1 MWNFLLRGSADKL
14 LSMTAVVLGHI
25 PIALLGLFIFGLP
38 SLDGFYF
45 ILASAIIHCI
55 YQAFLLNAYKYGE
68 LSEIYPIARG
78 LSPLLITC
86 ISFLFLNENISL
98 QETLGILLIS
108 ISLIIYG
115 TKQYFGKETDFKGFY
130 LAVITGCLIAS
141 YSLVD
146 GYGARVTQNPIGFYS
161 IMTLIN
167 GLLFC
172 AYARWIEKDIIKK
185 VVNNGK
191 NLFFIGGTASYMAYA
206 IVVWACLYQP
216 IAVVSSLRETSII
229 FAILLGF
236 FFLKEKL
243 NFTKCLL
250 ILGLFLGVII
260 LRLG

>member
-1 MWNFLLRGSADKL
+1 
-14 LSMTAVVLGHI
+14 MTAVVLGHI
-25 PIALLGLFIFGLP
+25 PIALLGLFVFGLP

-45 ILASAIIHCI
+45 ILASAVIHCI

-108 ISLIIYG
+108 LSLVIYG
-115 TKQYFGKETDFKGFY
+115 TKQYFGKETNFKVFY

-161 IMTLIN
+161 VMTLIN
-167 GLLFC
+167 GFIFFFF
-172 AYARWIEKDIIKK
+172 ARWKERGILNRIIIS
-185 VVNNGK
+185 GK
-191 NLFFIGGTASYMAYA
+191 ISFFVGGTASYLAYG
-206 IVVWACLYQP
+206 IVVWACLYLP
-216 IAVVSSLRETSII
+216 IAVVSSLRETSIL
-229 FAILLGF
+229 FAIFLGL

-243 NFTKCLL
+243 DLTKSLL
-250 ILGLFLGVII
+250 IIGLFLGILI